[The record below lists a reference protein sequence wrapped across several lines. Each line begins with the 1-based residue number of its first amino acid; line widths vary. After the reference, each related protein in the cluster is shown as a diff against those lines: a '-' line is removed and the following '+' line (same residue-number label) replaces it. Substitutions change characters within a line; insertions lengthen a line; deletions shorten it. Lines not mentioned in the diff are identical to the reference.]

1 MFWKSKKK
9 EIENGI
15 ILLESTIKM
24 DIQKGSEVEKQI
36 TMLHFSIEEL
46 QVIKNLQPF
55 VEEKIDDIVNLFY
68 KNLSLEE
75 SLLTLI
81 NNNSSVDALKET
93 LKSHILEMFSGIIND
108 KYFLKRTRIAQM
120 HVKIGLQTK
129 WYLCAFR
136 KEYF

>member
-55 VEEKIDDIVNLFY
+55 VEKKSMILLIFFTRISVW
-68 KNLSLEE
+68 KNL
-75 SLLTLI
+75 
-81 NNNSSVDALKET
+81 
-93 LKSHILEMFSGIIND
+93 
-108 KYFLKRTRIAQM
+108 Y
-120 HVKIGLQTK
+120 
-129 WYLCAFR
+129 
-136 KEYF
+136 